1 MTAAERFDEL
11 VTRRDPPL
19 DELALTIAAAGRP
32 DLDVDRQLARLDDLG
47 ADVGAREPAGLNAEL
62 FGAGRF
68 VGDSERYYD
77 ADNSFL
83 DRVLDRHRGIPIT
96 LSVLAIEI
104 GRRRG
109 VPLVGIGMPGHFL
122 VRDANDVDSFFDP
135 FVGGE
140 HLDIAGCASRFR
152 QLHPSGGFGE
162 HLLEPVAPLAI
173 ASRMLN
179 NLTNVYLRSSDV
191 ANLAWVLRLRTA
203 LPDATVSLRRQ
214 YAGVLANAG
223 RFWQAA
229 DAYEALAEEQPE
241 RREDHRRNATRLR
254 ARLN

>member
-1 MTAAERFDEL
+1 MTAADRFDEL
-11 VTRRDPPL
+11 VARRDPPL
-19 DELALTIAAAGRP
+19 DELVLAIAAAGRP
-32 DLDVDRQLARLDDLG
+32 GLDVARELERLDDLS
-47 ADVGAREPAGLNAEL
+47 DDLTARDAAGLNAEL
-62 FGAGRF
+62 FGTGRF

-83 DRVLDRHRGIPIT
+83 DRVLDRGRGIPIT

-109 VPLVGIGMPGHFL
+109 IPLVGIGMPGHFL
-122 VRDANDVDSFFDP
+122 VRDAHDFDSFYDP
-135 FVGGE
+135 FVGGVR
-140 HLDIAGCASRFR
+140 LDIAGCASRFR

-162 HLLEPVAPLAI
+162 HLLEPVGSLAI
-173 ASRMLN
+173 TSRMLN
-179 NLTNVYLRSSDV
+179 NLTNVYLGASDV

-203 LPDATVSLRRQ
+203 LPDATLSLRRQ

-229 DAYEALAEEQPE
+229 EAFDALAEEQPE
-241 RREDHRRNATRLR
+241 RRDDHRRNATRLR

>member
-1 MTAAERFDEL
+1 MTAADRFDEL
-11 VTRRDPPL
+11 VLRRDPPL
-19 DELALTIAAAGRP
+19 DELALTIAAGGRP
-32 DLDVDRQLARLDDLG
+32 EIDIDRELERLDELAGDLVAG
-47 ADVGAREPAGLNAEL
+47 DPAGLNAEL
-62 FGAGRF
+62 FGTGRF

-96 LSVLAIEI
+96 LSVLAIEA

-109 VPLVGIGMPGHFL
+109 IQLVGIGMPGHFL
-122 VRDANDVDSFFDP
+122 VRDASDLDSFFDP
-135 FVGGE
+135 FVGGVP
-140 HLDIAGCASRFR
+140 LDIAGCASRFR

-162 HLLEPVAPLAI
+162 HLLEPVGPLAI

-223 RFWQAA
+223 RFWAAA
-229 DAYEALAEEQPE
+229 DAFDALAEEQPE
-241 RREDHRRNATRLR
+241 RREDHLRNAARLR

>member
-1 MTAAERFDEL
+1 MTAADRFDEL
-11 VTRRDPPL
+11 VLRRDPPL
-19 DELALTIAAAGRP
+19 DELVLTIAAAGRP
-32 DLDVDRQLARLDDLG
+32 GVDVDRELARLDDLAG
-47 ADVGAREPAGLNAEL
+47 ELSARDAAGLNAEL
-62 FGAGRF
+62 FGTGRF
-68 VGDSERYYD
+68 VGDGEHYYD

-83 DRVLDRHRGIPIT
+83 DRVLDRRRGIPIT
-96 LSVLAIEI
+96 LSVLAMEV

-109 VPLVGIGMPGHFL
+109 IPLVGIGMPGHFL
-122 VRDANDVDSFFDP
+122 VRDAVDVDSFFDP
-135 FVGGE
+135 FVGGV

-162 HLLEPVAPLAI
+162 HLLEPVGSLAI

-179 NLTNVYLRSSDV
+179 NLTNVYLRDSDV
-191 ANLAWVLRLRTA
+191 TNLAWVLRLRTA

-229 DAYEALAEEQPE
+229 DAFEALAEEQPE
-241 RREDHRRNATRLR
+241 RREDHRRNAARLR

>member
-1 MTAAERFDEL
+1 MTAADRFDEL
-11 VTRRDPPL
+11 VLRRDPPL
-19 DELALTIAAAGRP
+19 DELALTIAAGGRP
-32 DLDVDRQLARLDDLG
+32 DVDVARELRRLDELAADLVAG
-47 ADVGAREPAGLNAEL
+47 DPAGLNAEL
-62 FGAGRF
+62 FGTGRF

-83 DRVLDRHRGIPIT
+83 DRLLDRHRGIPIT
-96 LSVLAIEI
+96 LSILAIEI

-109 VPLVGIGMPGHFL
+109 ISLVGIGMPGHFL
-122 VRDANDVDSFFDP
+122 VRDADDLDSFFDP
-135 FVGGE
+135 FVGGMP
-140 HLDIAGCASRFR
+140 LDIAGCASRFR

-162 HLLEPVAPLAI
+162 HLLEPVGPLAI

-179 NLTNVYLRSSDV
+179 NLTNVYLGSSDV

-223 RFWQAA
+223 RFWEAA
-229 DAYEALAEEQPE
+229 DAFESLAEEQPE
-241 RREDHRRNATRLR
+241 RREDHRRNAARLR